1 MHVQVHQ
8 LCIRYGKNEVLHNVN
23 FTVERGEF
31 LSIVGKSGCGKS
43 TIPPDVGVVFQ
54 HYAVF
59 PWLTVRKN
67 VSFGLRHVNGQ
78 QREALVARHLKMV
91 GLSDDA
97 HKYPAQ
103 LSGGQVQR
111 VALARALAP
120 DPEIILMDEPF
131 GALDLYTREQ
141 MQNWLLDIWEK
152 NHKTVIFVTHS
163 IEEAV
168 FLSDRVLILGDGQVQ
183 GEVQVPFKR
192 PRGEELKFTG
202 AFGEIK
208 RRIYGLIEHD

>member
-1 MHVQVHQ
+1 
-8 LCIRYGKNEVLHNVN
+8 
-23 FTVERGEF
+23 
-31 LSIVGKSGCGKS
+31 
-43 TIPPDVGVVFQ
+43 
-54 HYAVF
+54 
-59 PWLTVRKN
+59 
-67 VSFGLRHVNGQ
+67 
-78 QREALVARHLKMV
+78 MV